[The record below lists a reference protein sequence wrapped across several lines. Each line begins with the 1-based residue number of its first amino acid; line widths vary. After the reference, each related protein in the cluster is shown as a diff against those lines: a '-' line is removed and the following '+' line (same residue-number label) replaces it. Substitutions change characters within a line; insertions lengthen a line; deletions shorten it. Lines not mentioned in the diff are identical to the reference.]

1 MKNKIQQENYVPE
14 VNNMDPL
21 ITTDIL
27 MTTNM
32 LIKALHTCRRSI
44 QNYRDSG
51 KLTFYKVGG
60 KILYRMSDVNK
71 MLDKHKLQSF

>member
-1 MKNKIQQENYVPE
+1 MKNKIQQDNFVQG

-71 MLDKHKLQSF
+71 MLDKHKIQSF

>member
-1 MKNKIQQENYVPE
+1 MEKVKMLNE
-14 VNNMDPL
+14 VGNTLTNGSNDPIL
-21 ITTDIL
+21 TTD
-27 MTTNM
+27 M
-32 LIKALHTCRRSI
+32 LIKVLHTCRRSI

-71 MLDKHKLQSF
+71 MLDKHKIQSF

>member
-1 MKNKIQQENYVPE
+1 MLNEVGNTLKNGGK
-14 VNNMDPL
+14 DPIL
-21 ITTDIL
+21 TTDML
-27 MTTNM
+27 MTTDM
-32 LIKALHTCRRSI
+32 LIKLLHTCRRSI

-71 MLDKHKLQSF
+71 MLDKHKIQSF